1 MKEYR
6 YKFNRLV
13 EGAKALASTT
23 SKSANDVAE
32 ALNMIV
38 KRVEEG

>member
-1 MKEYR
+1 MKANKVMLLE
-6 YKFNRLV
+6 
-13 EGAKALASTT
+13 EGAKALGSTT
-23 SKSANDVAE
+23 SKSANDVAD